1 MSSKL
6 QNLIFN
12 NIGLKILALFFACM
26 LWLVVIN
33 VDDPTQSRNFTSSV
47 TIMNGDVLTEQG
59 KYYEVADGQNTV
71 TFRVT
76 ARRSVIEKLS
86 GSDFTATADMNY
98 LESSGRV
105 PIDIAANRY
114 SNQLAISSKVHY
126 LSIKTGDKQNS
137 NFIVKGTTSGKPANG
152 FAVNSVSVMPNVITV
167 DGPKE
172 IVSTISSV
180 AAVCNVSGMSTD
192 VSESTMPIL
201 YDADGNEV
209 EKDGLTINV
218 DTVDVSVDM
227 VMVKSV
233 PIEVKTSGKL
243 KEGLELESV
252 KADPASIRV
261 KGESEAVNDLTSIV
275 IPPTVIDLST
285 ITGNFETSVD
295 IATYL
300 PTGVS
305 VESSRNAAVK
315 IYVKLVDIETR
326 TFDVPTANIVVENVA
341 DGYMATFDAE
351 TVSVAITGLAPALN
365 EIVPEHLKG
374 VVNAE
379 GLSEG
384 RHLVEAKISL
394 ADSSAVGMVACEII
408 ISEGTGGQ
416 QVDAEPDQGTG
427 TAATD
432 GSSAAS
438 VSNAANGDNTQNN
451 AASDANTENASDNGN
466 ETDDVNGSAE
476 PSTTEGTEPSGG
488 SENRSG
494 APSRNRNSEP

>member
-1 MSSKL
+1 MSGKL
-6 QNLIFN
+6 QELMFKNL
-12 NIGLKILALFFACM
+12 GLKILALFFACL

-105 PIDIAANRY
+105 PIDISANRY

-126 LSIKTGDKQNS
+126 LTIKTGEKQNS

-172 IVSTISSV
+172 IVSMISSV

-192 VSESTMPIL
+192 ISESTMPIL
-201 YDADGNEV
+201 YDANGNEV
-209 EKDGLTINV
+209 ETNGLTINV

-227 VMVKSV
+227 VMVKDV

-252 KADPASIRV
+252 KANPQSIRV
-261 KGESEAVNDLTSIV
+261 KGESEVVNDLTSIV

-300 PTGVS
+300 PDGVS
-305 VESSRNAAVK
+305 VESSRNATVK
-315 IYVKLVDIETR
+315 ISVKLVDIETR
-326 TFDVPTANIVVENVA
+326 TYEVPTGNITVENLA
-341 DGYMATFDAE
+341 EGYSATFETE
-351 TVSVAITGLAPALN
+351 TVSVAITGLVPALN
-365 EIVPEHLKG
+365 EITSEKLKG
-374 VVNAE
+374 TINAS

-384 RHLVEAKISL
+384 KHLVEATISL
-394 ADSSAVGMVACEII
+394 EDNSTAGSVACEII
-408 ISEGTGGQ
+408 ISTDTGDGQDESGDGAGVTNDGGTTNTNGGTNSETNERTDESNAPGNTNGEGAANPTNVPGGTNESDGASNGGGAAVTSGERGNASGNNGGQ
-416 QVDAEPDQGTG
+416 
-427 TAATD
+427 
-432 GSSAAS
+432 
-438 VSNAANGDNTQNN
+438 N
-451 AASDANTENASDNGN
+451 
-466 ETDDVNGSAE
+466 
-476 PSTTEGTEPSGG
+476 
-488 SENRSG
+488 
-494 APSRNRNSEP
+494 